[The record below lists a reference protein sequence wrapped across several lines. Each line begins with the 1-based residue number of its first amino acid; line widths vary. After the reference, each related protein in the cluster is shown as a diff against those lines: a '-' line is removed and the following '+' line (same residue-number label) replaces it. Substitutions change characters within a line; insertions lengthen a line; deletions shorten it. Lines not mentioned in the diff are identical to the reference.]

1 METILLD
8 TLKQIQE
15 GELLNTSPIC
25 FSYKHIEFEFSLNDE
40 DQQEYVASGI
50 ALKKSN
56 QTYDEAVKYMTAHIA
71 SDGYRYCSN
80 IEYTLSQNEVD
91 NTYNLT
97 LYVQLSFHFSHF
109 IQNKADYLLSYVLDN
124 LTGRIQDYYYVL
136 DIIES
141 NS

>member
-50 ALKKSN
+50 ALKK
-56 QTYDEAVKYMTAHIA
+56 
-71 SDGYRYCSN
+71 
-80 IEYTLSQNEVD
+80 
-91 NTYNLT
+91 
-97 LYVQLSFHFSHF
+97 
-109 IQNKADYLLSYVLDN
+109 
-124 LTGRIQDYYYVL
+124 
-136 DIIES
+136 
-141 NS
+141 

>member
-1 METILLD
+1 
-8 TLKQIQE
+8 
-15 GELLNTSPIC
+15 
-25 FSYKHIEFEFSLNDE
+25 
-40 DQQEYVASGI
+40 
-50 ALKKSN
+50 
-56 QTYDEAVKYMTAHIA
+56 MTAHIA